1 VTADIYEGTDCE
13 ARKRLAKEE
22 GIRYIILGT
31 LEKKKY
37 EGVFDRDFGCLNL
50 VVHDKDYWLFEVE

>member
-1 VTADIYEGTDCE
+1 M

-37 EGVFDRDFGCLNL
+37 EGVFDRDFSCLTL
-50 VVHDKDYWLFEVE
+50 ITHDKDYWLFEVD